1 MEITT
6 ATEHRLECDYLVIGA
21 GAASLAFVDTLLTEL
36 PEIKIILIDKKEIP
50 GGHWVDAYGFV
61 RLHQPSRFYGI
72 ASSQLEERNW
82 LQTTMPTLFVRPQKH
97 RANKQE
103 ILDHFGSFVDEKIT
117 SGRLGFYPKCVY
129 ESETGKQDSSSASN
143 GKEDNDDLHFFQS
156 VDGSESYR
164 VKVNVKLI
172 DGTKGEC
179 IIPHGTPH
187 AISNS
192 VCPFSY
198 GPLNS

>member
-1 MEITT
+1 MEPTT
-6 ATEHRLECDYLVIGA
+6 ATEHRIECDYLVVGA

-36 PEIKIILIDKKEIP
+36 PETKILLIDKKRAP

-72 ASSQLEERNW
+72 ASSQLEGNC
-82 LQTTMPTLFVRPQKH
+82 LQTTMPPSFIRPRKH

-103 ILDHFGSFVDEKIT
+103 ILDHFGSFVDAKT
-117 SGRLGFYPKCVY
+117 ASGRLGFYPKCVY
-129 ESETGKQDSSSASN
+129 EFETGEKYSFSASN
-143 GKEDNDDLHFFQS
+143 SKEDNDDLHIFRS
-156 VDGSESYR
+156 VDGSESYQ

-179 IIPHGTPH
+179 IIPHGTPL
-187 AISNS
+187 AISKYF
-192 VCPFSY
+192 CPFSY
-198 GPLNS
+198 GGL